1 MLDFPLESIHRS
13 AFKAAEAA
21 HCAGDQGKYWEM
33 HDRLFTHQ
41 RQLEPWLPHAKAI
54 GLDVAAFETCLNSE
68 KYAASVRQDMQEG
81 RKGGA
86 TGTPSF
92 ILASTDPN
100 DPSKVKGL
108 AFIRGAQPF
117 TQFKTAIDQAL
128 ATTASNEQKK

>member
-33 HDRLFTHQ
+33 HERLFANQ

-54 GLDVAAFETCLNSE
+54 GLDVTAFETCLNSG
-68 KYAASVRQDMQEG
+68 KYAENVRQDMQEG

-92 ILASTDPN
+92 ILAATDPS

-117 TQFKTAIDQAL
+117 SQFKTAIDRAL
-128 ATTASNEQKK
+128 AGTGANELKK

>member
-33 HDRLFTHQ
+33 HDRLFAHQ

-54 GLDVAAFETCLNSE
+54 DLDVTAFETCLNSG
-68 KYAASVRQDMQEG
+68 KYTENVRQDMREG
-81 RKGGA
+81 RKGGT

-92 ILASTDPN
+92 ILATTDPD

-108 AFIRGAQPF
+108 TFIRGAQPF
-117 TQFKTAIDQAL
+117 SRFKTAIDQAL
-128 ATTASNEQKK
+128 ATTGSNELKQ